1 MSTKNENDWSED
13 EQKAAKEYE
22 RKVKELLEERE
33 KYHKVTYHNLKTN
46 CVKYDHL
53 AIFSTL
59 FLLYCRL

>member
-33 KYHKVTYHNLKTN
+33 KYHKVTYHN
-46 CVKYDHL
+46 
-53 AIFSTL
+53 
-59 FLLYCRL
+59 